1 MIFRT
6 KIYTSLVFASFFS
19 PINDQT
25 IVTNPLNKLKDIS
38 FFWSLTIRFIPPV
51 ANRTL
56 TDPHMWCTDRGNEE
70 RGRETQDD
78 SKRRISNAP
87 CYWILPI
94 WSINQGDYKWRWC
107 WWWQAVQF
115 SRPPLSSGSNRRRD
129 KGMPEKIEVRSIYFR
144 VHVVLMSSNS
154 HQSRGTAPQY
164 PSIAWICWRVSA
176 SDYRHVDLIC
186 MWSAGGTGNVAGDM
200 MECCRRGGYAS
211 VDRMGVVTLTEGP
224 P

>member
-1 MIFRT
+1 MFFLFYRIKSITIKILPSCILISFTEGRSDLFRT
-6 KIYTSLVFASFFS
+6 KIYTILVFASFFS

-38 FFWSLTIRFIPPV
+38 FLWSLTIRPILLCLIAPWLI
-51 ANRTL
+51 L
-56 TDPHMWCTDRGNEE
+56 TYDSDVVIEE
-70 RGRETQDD
+70 MRKEGERHDTQDD

-129 KGMPEKIEVRSIYFR
+129 KGMRE
-144 VHVVLMSSNS
+144 
-154 HQSRGTAPQY
+154 
-164 PSIAWICWRVSA
+164 
-176 SDYRHVDLIC
+176 
-186 MWSAGGTGNVAGDM
+186 
-200 MECCRRGGYAS
+200 
-211 VDRMGVVTLTEGP
+211 
-224 P
+224 